1 MDSFPNSTEQLPNYG
16 LSGVAITSKDDIVQG
31 LKIDAQHREN
41 HTNPDDRVGTR
52 RISSLRRLA
61 DELETVYSYYRH
73 PIQLHE
79 EQRSVAY
86 WLYNKRAEILKGNPS
101 ACVLGINRRIATIV
115 GYSSWEIM
123 LNNEARSGIG
133 SLSYVEFYSPYNF
146 VDRIDAL
153 EERTLLNALEKI
165 RNEELTSAYEAVQSG
180 FAHPDVVDL
189 IETTS
194 TIAAE
199 RKNLERGIEFVRD
212 SAKSIQAEWLG
223 CNQSLVDFS
232 DETIERLKADQIVP
246 GSSEGL
252 KIAYNLYF
260 SLSPLRQP
268 RTYGGMPVNDEAFW
282 SVIRKYAG
290 DEYASILQTR
300 ESEYASTD
308 ENGNLLYPVNHIIS
322 WSMAKHQYESM
333 KTRN

>member
-1 MDSFPNSTEQLPNYG
+1 MDSFPNPTEQLPDYG

-31 LKIDAQHREN
+31 LKIDVQEREN
-41 HTNPDDRVGTR
+41 HTGPDDRVGRR
-52 RISSLRRLA
+52 RISSLRQLA
-61 DELETVYSYYRH
+61 DELETVYSYYTN

-79 EQRSVAY
+79 QQRLIAS
-86 WLYNKRAEILKGNPS
+86 WLYKIRAEILKGDPS

-115 GYSSWEIM
+115 GYSAWEIM
-123 LNNEARSGIG
+123 IDTEARSGIG
-133 SLSYVEFYSPYNF
+133 SLGYAEFYSPDNF
-146 VDRIDAL
+146 VDRVDKP
-153 EERTLLNALEKI
+153 EERQLLATLEGL
-165 RNEELTSAYEAVQSG
+165 RDEELTRAYEAVQSD
-180 FAHPDVVDL
+180 FAHPSVVDL

-223 CNQSLVDFS
+223 CNQSLVGFS
-232 DETIERLKADQIVP
+232 DETIERLKADQIEP

-252 KIAYNLYF
+252 GIARNIYS

-282 SVIRKYAG
+282 SVIGKYAG
-290 DEYASILQTR
+290 DEYSSILQAR
-300 ESEYASTD
+300 EAEYASTD
-308 ENGNLLYPVNHIIS
+308 ENGNLLHPVNHIIS
-322 WSMAKHQYESM
+322 WSMANISM
-333 KTRN
+333 KV